1 MSRIR
6 LILLVF
12 AVSLALLVMLGLPL
26 RGQPLGQ
33 RARVLV
39 SRFAPPPL
47 LRGIIPVALRGPGSS
62 DAKLRRSLRVV
73 GRTMDRRGA
82 SGAPY
87 RPGRIIVKFKDGVS
101 SAQRLAALSS
111 ASRTASL
118 GPRPSSANFDIV
130 QIDPNE
136 DAEAVAAA
144 FGRRSDVQY
153 AQAAYRVYPTLVP
166 NDPFYPN
173 QWNFP
178 MIDMARAWDLQPSA
192 GSSIVVAVLDTG
204 VAYTAATFN
213 FHASAFCL
221 DPQDNY
227 YPPPCPPGT
236 VSYPA
241 LGNLTL
247 PFVAADDLASPGRFV
262 APYDFIWN
270 DNMPVDTDG
279 HGTHVSGT
287 IGELT
292 NNGVGAAGIAFN
304 SQIMPVKVLDSVW
317 DDIFGS
323 PNVGTDDVVA
333 QGIRYAVD
341 NGAKVLNMS
350 LGRTGPPAPVLEDAM
365 NYAVGKGAFIAV
377 AAGNDYQNGNP
388 LEVIA
393 EIASRINGAV
403 SVAAV
408 NQSMGHAEYSSSGTW
423 VELTAPGG
431 SFQGFGANGGI
442 LQETLDFD
450 LVDTYTLPLEQ
461 FTAPRFDSLAYFYLT
476 GTSMATA
483 HVSGVAAMLM
493 QQGITDPAAVEAA
506 LEHFATDLGSPG
518 RDVLFGF
525 GLIEARSG
533 LRGLGLAR

>member
-1 MSRIR
+1 MLSV
-6 LILLVF
+6 L
-12 AVSLALLVMLGLPL
+12 AASLAMIVVLGLPL
-26 RGQPLGQ
+26 RGQPLA

-47 LRGIIPVALRGPGSS
+47 LRGISPVALRAPGSP
-62 DAKLRRSLRVV
+62 DAKLRRSIRVV
-73 GRTMDRRGA
+73 GRTLDRRGS

-87 RPGRIIVKFKDGVS
+87 RPGRVIVKFKDGVS
-101 SAQRLAALSS
+101 TSQRIAALAS
-111 ASRTASL
+111 ASPTASM
-118 GPRPSSANFDIV
+118 GRRPSYANFDVV

-136 DAEAVAAA
+136 DAEAVAAS
-144 FGRRSDVQY
+144 FSRRSDVQY

-166 NDPFYPN
+166 NDHFYPN
-173 QWNFP
+173 QWNLP
-178 MIDMARAWDLQPSA
+178 MIDMERAWDIQPSA

-213 FHASAFCL
+213 FQASAFCL
-221 DPQDNY
+221 DPLDNY
-227 YPPPCPPGT
+227 SPPPCPPGT
-236 VSYPA
+236 ISYPA

-247 PFVAADDLASPGRFV
+247 SFVAADDLASAGRFV
-262 APYDFIWN
+262 APWDFIWD

-292 NNGVGAAGIAFN
+292 NNGVGAAGIAF
-304 SQIMPVKVLDSVW
+304 SCQIMPVKVLDSVW
-317 DDIFGS
+317 DDVFGS
-323 PNVGTDDVVA
+323 PNIGTDDVVA

-341 NGAKVLNMS
+341 HGAKVLNMS
-350 LGRTGPPAPVLEDAM
+350 LGRTGPPAPVIEDAM
-365 NYAVGKGAFIAV
+365 NYAVGQGAFIAV

-393 EIASRINGAV
+393 QLASQINGAV

-408 NQSMGHAEYSSSGTW
+408 NQTMGHAEYSSSGSW
-423 VELTAPGG
+423 VEVAAPGG

-483 HVSGVAAMLM
+483 HVSGVAALLM
-493 QQGITDPAAVEAA
+493 RQGLTNPAAVEAA
-506 LEHFATDLGSPG
+506 LEQLATDLGTPG
-518 RDVLFGF
+518 RDPLFGF